1 MDNRQQHPGRG
12 YSPQHR
18 DMRTRGGQGA
28 SNVPGVRRQA
38 ANGPQGGAS
47 NARGQVVYPRQ
58 QAARPNTVPG
68 RAVPNGGGARP
79 SRGVPGQASRGA
91 AASGARNAA
100 AQGARS
106 VAGGTPVPAQSRQ
119 NSQASYV
126 KLAHKRRRSR
136 LLKRVGLTVLAVL
149 LVCVFAAG
157 GYGLWFSHQ
166 LDSAL
171 SMGAEQDM
179 AVSDALTPAE
189 MGKPFYVLVLGSDS
203 REGSGTSD
211 KAAESGDNQRSDV
224 MILMRVDASNK
235 QITMVTVP
243 RDTPY
248 RTSDGQLMKIN
259 EAYNIGGAPE
269 SIKAVSQLTGVDISH
284 YAEVH
289 FSELQDIVDK
299 LGGVE
304 VNVDIELSYE
314 DALTGETVTLEP
326 GTQVLNGQ
334 QAQLFARARH
344 EYKVDQDEHRQ
355 DNVRQLALAIMN
367 KVLSEP
373 VYQMPNTIL
382 SVAGFVGTDMRT
394 SDIVSLAMSFAGGSG
409 SMTVYSTSGPS
420 KGDFNDEAGGL
431 WMCYENPEG
440 WSAIMSAVDA
450 GENPKGIE
458 VDSTAIVP

>member
-1 MDNRQQHPGRG
+1 MGSREQQTRKGICRSLAICGRRRRNARLVCLIRL
-12 YSPQHR
+12 R
-18 DMRTRGGQGA
+18 DMASMCRRGLLA
-28 SNVPGVRRQA
+28 LVARLPILRL
-38 ANGPQGGAS
+38 GPML
-47 NARGQVVYPRQ
+47 
-58 QAARPNTVPG
+58 
-68 RAVPNGGGARP
+68 
-79 SRGVPGQASRGA
+79 
-91 AASGARNAA
+91 
-100 AQGARS
+100 RS
-106 VAGGTPVPAQSRQ
+106 VLAALRRRAPMPVLEGLRAM
-119 NSQASYV
+119 
-126 KLAHKRRRSR
+126 RSR
-136 LLKRVGLTVLAVL
+136 LLRHIGIPGQRTSSLLAKGVEAACLSASGLSVLAVI
-149 LVCVFAAG
+149 LVCVFAVG

-166 LDSAL
+166 LNSAL
-171 SMGAEQDM
+171 SMGAEQDN
-179 AVSDALTPAE
+179 AVSSALTPVE
-189 MGKPFYVLVLGSDS
+189 NGQPFYVLVLGSDS

-235 QITMVTVP
+235 QVTMVTVP

-248 RTSDGQLMKIN
+248 RTSDGQLVKIN

-269 SIKAVSQLTGVDISH
+269 SIKAVSQLTGVNISH

-304 VNVDIELSYE
+304 VNVDIKLSYK

-344 EYKVDQDEHRQ
+344 EYKVDQDKHRQ

-394 SDIVSLAMSFAGGSG
+394 SDIVSLALAFSDGSG
-409 SMTVYSTSGPS
+409 GMTVYSVSGPS
-420 KGDFNDEAGGL
+420 QGDFNEEAGGL
-431 WMCYENPEG
+431 WLCYENPEG
-440 WSAIMSAVDA
+440 WSAIMSVVD
-450 GENPKGIE
+450 GGGNPKDID
-458 VDSTAIVP
+458 VDSTAIIP

>member
-1 MDNRQQHPGRG
+1 M
-12 YSPQHR
+12 
-18 DMRTRGGQGA
+18 
-28 SNVPGVRRQA
+28 
-38 ANGPQGGAS
+38 
-47 NARGQVVYPRQ
+47 
-58 QAARPNTVPG
+58 
-68 RAVPNGGGARP
+68 
-79 SRGVPGQASRGA
+79 
-91 AASGARNAA
+91 
-100 AQGARS
+100 
-106 VAGGTPVPAQSRQ
+106 
-119 NSQASYV
+119 
-126 KLAHKRRRSR
+126 
-136 LLKRVGLTVLAVL
+136 LKRVGLSVLAVI
-149 LVCVFAAG
+149 LVCVFSAG
-157 GYGLWFSHQ
+157 GYALWFSHQ
-166 LDSAL
+166 LNNAL
-171 SMGAEQDM
+171 SMGAEQDN
-179 AVSDALTPAE
+179 AVSSALTPVE
-189 MGKPFYVLVLGSDS
+189 NGQPFYVLVLGSDS

-224 MILMRVDASNK
+224 MILMRVDASSK

-248 RTSDGQLMKIN
+248 RTSDGQLVKIN

-269 SIKAVSQLTGVDISH
+269 SIKAVSQLTGVNISH

-304 VNVDIELSYE
+304 VNVDIKLSYK

-344 EYKVDQDEHRQ
+344 EYKVDQDKHRQ

-394 SDIVSLAMSFAGGSG
+394 SDIVSLALAFSDGSG
-409 SMTVYSTSGPS
+409 GMTVYSVSGPS
-420 KGDFNDEAGGL
+420 KGDFNEEAGGL
-431 WMCYENPEG
+431 WLCYENPEG
-440 WSAIMSAVDA
+440 WSAIMSVVD
-450 GENPKGIE
+450 GGGNPKGID
-458 VDSTAIVP
+458 VDSTAIIP

>member
-1 MDNRQQHPGRG
+1 MF
-12 YSPQHR
+12 
-18 DMRTRGGQGA
+18 
-28 SNVPGVRRQA
+28 
-38 ANGPQGGAS
+38 
-47 NARGQVVYPRQ
+47 
-58 QAARPNTVPG
+58 
-68 RAVPNGGGARP
+68 
-79 SRGVPGQASRGA
+79 
-91 AASGARNAA
+91 
-100 AQGARS
+100 
-106 VAGGTPVPAQSRQ
+106 
-119 NSQASYV
+119 
-126 KLAHKRRRSR
+126 
-136 LLKRVGLTVLAVL
+136 KRVGLSILAVI
-149 LVCVFAAG
+149 LVCVFSVG
-157 GYGLWFSHQ
+157 GYALWFSHQ
-166 LDSAL
+166 LNNAL
-171 SMGAEQDM
+171 SMGAEQDN
-179 AVSDALTPAE
+179 AVSSALTPVE
-189 MGKPFYVLVLGSDS
+189 NGQPFYVLVLGSDS

-248 RTSDGQLMKIN
+248 RTSDGQLVKIN

-269 SIKAVSQLTGVDISH
+269 SIKAVSQLTGVNISH

-304 VNVDIELSYE
+304 VNVDIKLSYK

-344 EYKVDQDEHRQ
+344 EYKVDQDKHRQ
-355 DNVRQLALAIMN
+355 DNDRQLALAIMN

-394 SDIVSLAMSFAGGSG
+394 SDIVSLALAFSDGSG
-409 SMTVYSTSGPS
+409 GMTVYSVSGPS
-420 KGDFNDEAGGL
+420 QGDFNEEAGGL
-431 WMCYENPEG
+431 WLCYENPEG
-440 WSAIMSAVDA
+440 WSAIMSVVD
-450 GENPKGIE
+450 GGGNPKDID
-458 VDSTAIVP
+458 VDSTAIIP

>member
-1 MDNRQQHPGRG
+1 MGSWEQQPRQGHMSKPRHMRAQTPQRAAGAPDMPARRG
-12 YSPQHR
+12 IHVPKGPA
-18 DMRTRGGQGA
+18 RT
-28 SNVPGVRRQA
+28 
-38 ANGPQGGAS
+38 GGAP
-47 NARGQVVYPRQ
+47 AR
-58 QAARPNTVPG
+58 
-68 RAVPNGGGARP
+68 
-79 SRGVPGQASRGA
+79 S
-91 AASGARNAA
+91 ASGAHVAQHSHGA
-100 AQGARS
+100 SAQGAR
-106 VAGGTPVPAQSRQ
+106 VDARGAAGKSQPPAPSHWNSR
-119 NSQASYV
+119 AAYIE
-126 KLAHKRRRSR
+126 LARKRRRSR
-136 LLKRVGLTVLAVL
+136 LLKRVGLSVLAVI
-149 LVCVFAAG
+149 LVCVFSVG
-157 GYGLWFSHQ
+157 GYALWFSHQ
-166 LDSAL
+166 LNNAL
-171 SMGAEQDM
+171 SMGAEQDN
-179 AVSDALTPAE
+179 AVSSALTPVE
-189 MGKPFYVLVLGSDS
+189 NGQPFYVLVLGSDS

-224 MILMRVDASNK
+224 MILMRADASNK

-248 RTSDGQLMKIN
+248 RTSDGQLVKIN

-269 SIKAVSQLTGVDISH
+269 SIKAVSQLTGVNISH

-304 VNVDIELSYE
+304 VNVDIKLSYK

-344 EYKVDQDEHRQ
+344 EYKVDQDKHRQ

-394 SDIVSLAMSFAGGSG
+394 SDIVSLALAFSDGSG
-409 SMTVYSTSGPS
+409 GMTVYSVS
-420 KGDFNDEAGGL
+420 NEEAGGL
-431 WMCYENPEG
+431 WLCYENPEG
-440 WSAIMSAVDA
+440 WSAIMSVVD
-450 GENPKGIE
+450 GGGNPKDID
-458 VDSTAIVP
+458 VDSTAIIP

>member
-1 MDNRQQHPGRG
+1 MGSWEQQPRQGHMSKPRHMRAQTPQRAAGAPDMPARRG
-12 YSPQHR
+12 IHVPKGPA
-18 DMRTRGGQGA
+18 RT
-28 SNVPGVRRQA
+28 
-38 ANGPQGGAS
+38 GGAP
-47 NARGQVVYPRQ
+47 AR
-58 QAARPNTVPG
+58 
-68 RAVPNGGGARP
+68 
-79 SRGVPGQASRGA
+79 S
-91 AASGARNAA
+91 ASGAHVAQHSHGA
-100 AQGARS
+100 SAQGAR
-106 VAGGTPVPAQSRQ
+106 VDARGAAGKSQPPAPSHWNSR
-119 NSQASYV
+119 AAYIE
-126 KLAHKRRRSR
+126 LARKRRRSR
-136 LLKRVGLTVLAVL
+136 LLKRVVI
-149 LVCVFAAG
+149 LVCVFSVG
-157 GYGLWFSHQ
+157 GYALWFSHQ
-166 LDSAL
+166 LNNAL
-171 SMGAEQDM
+171 SMGAEQDN
-179 AVSDALTPAE
+179 AVSSALTPVE
-189 MGKPFYVLVLGSDS
+189 NGQPFYVLVLGSDS

-248 RTSDGQLMKIN
+248 RTSDGQLVKIN

-269 SIKAVSQLTGVDISH
+269 SIKAVSQLTGVNISH

-304 VNVDIELSYE
+304 VNVDIKLSYK

-344 EYKVDQDEHRQ
+344 EYKVDQDKHRQ

-394 SDIVSLAMSFAGGSG
+394 SDIVSLALAFSDGSG
-409 SMTVYSTSGPS
+409 GMTVYSVSGPS
-420 KGDFNDEAGGL
+420 KGDFNEEAGGL
-431 WMCYENPEG
+431 WLCYENPEG
-440 WSAIMSAVDA
+440 WSAIMSAVD
-450 GENPKGIE
+450 GGGNPKDID
-458 VDSTAIVP
+458 VDSTAIIP

>member
-1 MDNRQQHPGRG
+1 MGSWEQQPRQGHMSKPRHMRAQAPQRAAGTPDMSARRG
-12 YSPQHR
+12 IHVPKGPA
-18 DMRTRGGQGA
+18 RT
-28 SNVPGVRRQA
+28 
-38 ANGPQGGAS
+38 GGAP
-47 NARGQVVYPRQ
+47 AR
-58 QAARPNTVPG
+58 
-68 RAVPNGGGARP
+68 
-79 SRGVPGQASRGA
+79 S
-91 AASGARNAA
+91 ASGAHVAQHSHGA
-100 AQGARS
+100 SAQGAR
-106 VAGGTPVPAQSRQ
+106 AGARGAAGNAQPPAPSHWNSR
-119 NSQASYV
+119 AAYIE
-126 KLAHKRRRSR
+126 LARKRRRSR
-136 LLKRVGLTVLAVL
+136 LLKRVGLSVLAVIL
-149 LVCVFAAG
+149 ACVFSVG
-157 GYGLWFSHQ
+157 GYALWFSHQ
-166 LDSAL
+166 LNNAL
-171 SMGAEQDM
+171 SMGAEQDN
-179 AVSDALTPAE
+179 AVSSALTPVE
-189 MGKPFYVLVLGSDS
+189 NGQPFYVLVLGSDS

-224 MILMRVDASNK
+224 MILMRVDASSK

-248 RTSDGQLMKIN
+248 RTSDGQLVKIN

-269 SIKAVSQLTGVDISH
+269 SIKAVSQLTGVNISH

-304 VNVDIELSYE
+304 VNVDIKLSYK

-344 EYKVDQDEHRQ
+344 EYKVDQDKHRQ

-394 SDIVSLAMSFAGGSG
+394 SDIVSLALAFSDGSG
-409 SMTVYSTSGPS
+409 GMTVYSVSGPS
-420 KGDFNDEAGGL
+420 KGDFNEEAGGL
-431 WMCYENPEG
+431 WLCYENPEG
-440 WSAIMSAVDA
+440 WSAIMSVVD
-450 GENPKGIE
+450 GGGNPKGID
-458 VDSTAIVP
+458 VDSAAIIP

>member
-1 MDNRQQHPGRG
+1 MSNREHQPRQGYAARTGAAPRRPAQGRPAAP
-12 YSPQHR
+12 SLR
-18 DMRTRGGQGA
+18 ARQGA
-28 SNVPGVRRQA
+28 PM
-38 ANGPQGGAS
+38 PQGGGQPGG
-47 NARGQVVYPRQ
+47 ARGGRPGGPYGAQARPGQARGN
-58 QAARPNTVPG
+58 QAARP
-68 RAVPNGGGARP
+68 RGGA
-79 SRGVPGQASRGA
+79 GGAYAGQLPQRASA
-91 AASGARNAA
+91 APA
-100 AQGARS
+100 
-106 VAGGTPVPAQSRQ
+106 PVQSRANAQ
-119 NSQASYV
+119 RAYV
-126 KLAHKRRRSR
+126 AVARKRRRVR
-136 LLKRVGLTVLAVL
+136 LLKRVGLTALAVV
-149 LVCVFAAG
+149 LVCVFAVGA
-157 GYGLWFSHQ
+157 YGLWFSHQ

-171 SMGAEQDM
+171 SMGTEQDI

-189 MGKPFYVLVLGSDS
+189 MGQPFYVLVLGSDS

-224 MILMRVDASNK
+224 MILMRVDAANK

-269 SIKAVSQLTGVDISH
+269 SIKAVSQLTGVSISH

-326 GTQVLNGQ
+326 GMQVLNGQ

-344 EYKVDQDEHRQ
+344 EYQVDQDEHRQ

-394 SDIVSLAMSFAGGSG
+394 SDIISLAMAFAGGSG
-409 SMTVYSTSGPS
+409 GMTVYSTSGPS
-420 KGDFNDEAGGL
+420 KGDYNEEAGGL

-440 WSAIMSAVDA
+440 WATIMKSVDA
-450 GENPKGIE
+450 GENPKGID
-458 VDSTAIVP
+458 VDSTAIIP